1 MNSYALLELV
11 WQTGTACESCPHL
24 VGRSESNEVW
34 GSVYSASRNACR
46 VIEDDMEPTEC
57 PGLEAAKERIEEDER
72 LYG

>member
-11 WQTGTACESCPHL
+11 WQTGTACESCPHF
-24 VGRSESNEVW
+24 VVRREGGEVW
-34 GSVYSASRNACR
+34 GSIYSTVRNACR
-46 VIEDDMEPTEC
+46 VIEDDMDPKEC